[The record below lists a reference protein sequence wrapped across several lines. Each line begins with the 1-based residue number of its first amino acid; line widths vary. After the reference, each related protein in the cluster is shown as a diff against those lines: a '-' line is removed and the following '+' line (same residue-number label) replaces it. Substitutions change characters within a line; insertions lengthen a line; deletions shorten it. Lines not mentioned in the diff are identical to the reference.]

1 MSVVKS
7 LRILPIAALGL
18 SGTSLAPAA
27 SFDCGKAVTAV
38 EKAICASPEVSDL
51 DEYLGRYFQAAR
63 AEVGSAG
70 ACLVRNQRDW
80 LRGTRNKC
88 ADAACLKPVY
98 LARLAELD
106 ALQPGASALKNVEL
120 PRVKTLVWIVPAAE
134 DTVAA
139 PPPAKPEPFVLT
151 GKLVDD
157 VAGGDGYVLQ
167 DAQGVKHV
175 LLSLMFI
182 NKSSGVRLETLA
194 LDKSATFEARG
205 QRETSSDGTAH
216 FAPGACTFLYR
227 LPESGLPT
235 PSSRTGS

>member
-1 MSVVKS
+1 MNS
-7 LRILPIAALGL
+7 LRLIPVAALGL
-18 SGTSLAPAA
+18 FGSSLAPAA
-27 SFDCGKAVTAV
+27 SFDCAKAATSV

-51 DEYLGRYFQAAR
+51 DEYLGRYFHAAR

-134 DTVAA
+134 DAVAA
-139 PPPAKPEPFVLT
+139 PPPTKPEPLVLA

-157 VAGGDGYVLQ
+157 VASGDGYVLQ
-167 DAQGVKHV
+167 DARGAKHV

-182 NKSSGVRLETLA
+182 DGSSGARLEMLA
-194 LDKSATFEARG
+194 RNKSATFEARG